1 MKRTHRILLAT
12 RIPSLR
18 GNREDP
24 GSVREDTWRSG
35 NVSPTAA
42 GGSSATWVCRI
53 GPENGKGISMRQ
65 FLAASFALAVAVG
78 AQAEGKCSAKGVM
91 GGKKFSLSQ
100 CAIAYFDDEHSV

>member
-24 GSVREDTWRSG
+24 GNVREDTWRSG

-42 GGSSATWVCRI
+42 GSSCATWVCRI
-53 GPENGKGISMRQ
+53 GPENGKGMSMRR
-65 FLAASFALAVAVG
+65 FLAASFALVAAVG
-78 AQAEGKCSAKGVM
+78 AQAESKCSAKGLM
-91 GGKKFSLSQ
+91 GGKKFSMSH
-100 CAIAYFDDEHSV
+100 CAV